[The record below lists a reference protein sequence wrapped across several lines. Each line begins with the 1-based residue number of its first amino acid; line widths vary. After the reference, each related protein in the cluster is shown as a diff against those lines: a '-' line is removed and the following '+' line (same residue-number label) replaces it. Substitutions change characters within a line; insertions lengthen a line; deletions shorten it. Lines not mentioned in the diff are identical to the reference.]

1 MTGTNSPRATG
12 ASRASRVSRPS
23 ARELIEAIVD
33 PGSWHGWDEPVEI
46 TTDDP
51 EYRADLERARERT
64 GLDESVITGEGRI
77 EGRRVALVAC
87 EFRFLAGSIGVA
99 AGERLVRAVERAT
112 AERLPLLAAPASG
125 GTRMQEG
132 TVAFLQMVKVA
143 AAITDHKAAGL
154 PYLVHLRHP
163 TTGGVLASWGS
174 LGHVTAAE
182 PGALIGF
189 MGPRVH
195 EALYGEEFPPGV
207 QNAENLM
214 NHGLIDAVL
223 PLSRLS
229 GVAARVLRVLCAGDA
244 VPGVAPASLPATV
257 GAGAAA
263 GPTAEVGPGAP
274 SDAPGGTPGR
284 GGGSSARG
292 GPSAASGNGHGGAEA
307 AEAKGTAAHGEVAG
321 GRWDAEAGPPSAA
334 PGHVAPGGCG
344 AERGAGGA
352 ATAEA
357 AGPAGDVSAAHDQ
370 AALAAS
376 AGVSGAPEGVEGGA
390 PAPAV
395 GAGPESGEPGRR
407 GDAAPGSAPVAAPGQ
422 TGSGASTEPVPGPGV
437 PGGAPEA
444 PGGSMTSA
452 PGAPDDTEV
461 GAAVPSAEVSIRASR
476 RVERPGVRDLLRV
489 AAEDV
494 SPLSGTGA
502 GEHDPG
508 LLLALARVGGTP
520 CVVLGHN
527 RRSARKGETA
537 EGPGEGQALGPAGLR
552 TARRGMRIAAELG
565 LPLLTVIDT
574 AGAALSREAEEG
586 GLAAEIARCLA
597 DMVTLPAPTLCL
609 LLGQGA
615 GGAALALLPADRV
628 VAARHAWLSPLP
640 PEGASAILHRTT
652 ERAYEVA
659 ARQGVRSADLL
670 AQGIVDRIVEEDA
683 EDAEGS
689 GAPDAFLSRL
699 GRLLGAELAAL
710 RAQDPDERL
719 AARRVRHRRI
729 GLPR

>member
-1 MTGTNSPRATG
+1 MTATNSSGGSGGSG
-12 ASRASRVSRPS
+12 ASRGVARAS

-33 PGSWHGWDEPVEI
+33 PGSWHGWDEPVAI

-51 EYRADLERARERT
+51 DYRADLERARERT

-229 GVAARVLRVLCAGDA
+229 GVAARVLRVLCAGDT
-244 VPGVAPASLPATV
+244 APAPAP
-257 GAGAAA
+257 APAA
-263 GPTAEVGPGAP
+263 GPVPGQPGDAGGASTEPTRGPGAP
-274 SDAPGGTPGR
+274 GGARAAADAAAPRASADAWGAPGPAAEAKPGAPGGAPGSAPGGTPETER
-284 GGGSSARG
+284 A
-292 GPSAASGNGHGGAEA
+292 
-307 AEAKGTAAHGEVAG
+307 
-321 GRWDAEAGPPSAA
+321 DATSDS
-334 PGHVAPGGCG
+334 
-344 AERGAGGA
+344 
-352 ATAEA
+352 T
-357 AGPAGDVSAAHDQ
+357 
-370 AALAAS
+370 
-376 AGVSGAPEGVEGGA
+376 
-390 PAPAV
+390 
-395 GAGPESGEPGRR
+395 GPE
-407 GDAAPGSAPVAAPGQ
+407 AV
-422 TGSGASTEPVPGPGV
+422 
-437 PGGAPEA
+437 
-444 PGGSMTSA
+444 
-452 PGAPDDTEV
+452 
-461 GAAVPSAEVSIRASR
+461 VPSAEVSIRASR
-476 RVERPGVRDLLRV
+476 RPERPGVRDLLRV

-527 RRSARKGETA
+527 RRSARKGDTA
-537 EGPGEGQALGPAGLR
+537 EGPREGQALGPAGLR
-552 TARRGMRIAAELG
+552 TARRGMHIAAEIG

-659 ARQGVRSADLL
+659 ARQGVRSVDLL
-670 AQGIVDRIVEEDA
+670 AQGIVDRVVEEDA
-683 EDAEGS
+683 SDSGGGSRAGDAS
-689 GAPDAFLSRL
+689 RAPDAFLSRL
-699 GRLLGAELAAL
+699 GHLLGAELAAL